1 MSKLEIFHN
10 QNVERPWTFQKTV
23 SWVQCAEILSEALH
37 SGKRRCL
44 RNPMEL
50 TFPSEIG
57 SNRASMTLPQI
68 YLTIIWSDKWMEN
81 FLPNYVTVASE
92 SGKSLKTRRVLCLCP
107 VIASHRFC
115 FKPMLNL
122 LRHQFVP
129 KMFDCSK
136 MDNSDIFFLYFHLFN
151 AVDSTYMGK
160 IKFCWWLETNCGPL
174 ISEAT
179 TLRTRPQPLAL
190 KCLNIT
196 AQCVVNLNLSWESFC
211 CF

>member
-81 FLPNYVTVASE
+81 FLPNYVMPQKVASL
-92 SGKSLKTRRVLCLCP
+92 LKLDGYFVF
-107 VIASHRFC
+107 AQ
-115 FKPMLNL
+115 L
-122 LRHQFVP
+122 L
-129 KMFDCSK
+129 
-136 MDNSDIFFLYFHLFN
+136 
-151 AVDSTYMGK
+151 
-160 IKFCWWLETNCGPL
+160 PL
-174 ISEAT
+174 IDFVSSQCWIYFAIN
-179 TLRTRPQPLAL
+179 LRQ
-190 KCLNIT
+190 KCLIVQKWT
-196 AQCVVNLNLSWESFC
+196 IPTSFFFIFIFSIQLIVPIWVKLSFADD
-211 CF
+211 

>member
-107 VIASHRFC
+107 VIASHRFWIY
-115 FKPMLNL
+115 FAINL
-122 LRHQFVP
+122 RQ
-129 KMFDCSK
+129 
-136 MDNSDIFFLYFHLFN
+136 
-151 AVDSTYMGK
+151 
-160 IKFCWWLETNCGPL
+160 
-174 ISEAT
+174 
-179 TLRTRPQPLAL
+179 
-190 KCLNIT
+190 KCLIVQKWT
-196 AQCVVNLNLSWESFC
+196 IPTSFFFIFIFSMQLIVPIWVKLSFADD
-211 CF
+211 